1 MDCEKKEQFKTLPQM
16 LDLEEILSAIQP
28 IIQVKIGVFREL
40 IKGIYSISSGG
51 VTMKNISRWTFKGCS
66 YRSIQRFFASPHDW
80 LAMNLLLLRTV
91 ILGIPNSERYVQAV
105 DEVVEK
111 KAGKWTWGV
120 NWFYSSIAGRPI
132 RSVSNHVISLVDTE
146 KEHSFVLTHWQTTK
160 QSSAVQRPKKKR
172 KKKQCKKGKSTSN
185 RQDKKIGRP
194 KGSKNKQNVKQEGLL
209 YEGFE
214 ALLEMVVSLLLVMCP
229 CLKYVIGDG
238 AYGNKTCCLIARQF
252 GLELISKL
260 NRNTGLYLPHQGKY
274 SGRGRPRKYGDK
286 LDYQKLPKQ
295 YLVSTNTEK
304 GIRTEVYQIA
314 GVWTKTMP
322 YLINVVV
329 IVKTILETGKNA
341 RVVLFSTDLTLKAE
355 QIIKFYALRF
365 QIEFNF
371 RDAKQYFG
379 LADFKNTKQ
388 LQVHNAVGLAFF
400 MDNISLILIEQAK
413 KVWLEDHISIQD
425 LKAYFRAE
433 KYLNDIL
440 NTLQIDPQ
448 TILNQSHFDPIRA
461 IGAIN
466 RSKVAA

>member
-1 MDCEKKEQFKTLPQM
+1 M
-16 LDLEEILSAIQP
+16 LDLSGTLSVLEPIL
-28 IIQVKIGVFREL
+28 QVKIGLFRSI

-51 VTMKNISRWTFKGCS
+51 VTMKNISRWTGEGCS

-91 ILGIPNSERYVQAV
+91 IFGIPDSNRYVLAV

-132 RSVSNHVISLVDTE
+132 HSVSNHVVSLVDTE
-146 KEHSFVLTHWQTTK
+146 KEHSFVLTHRQTTK
-160 QSSAVQRPKKKR
+160 ESSTVPRTKKKR
-172 KKKQCKKGKSTSN
+172 KKKASEKGKGKSSGQN
-185 RQDKKIGRP
+185 KKSQKKKGGRP
-194 KGSKNKQNVKQEGLL
+194 KGSKNKQNVKQQGLL

-214 ALLEMVVSLLLVMCP
+214 ALLKLVVPLLLVICP
-229 CLKYVIGDG
+229 YLKYVIGDG
-238 AYGNKTCCLIARQF
+238 AYGNKTCCLIAREL

-260 NRNTGLYLPHQGKY
+260 NRNTGLYLPYQGKY

-295 YLVSTNTEK
+295 YLVSTQLEK
-304 GIRTEVYQIA
+304 GIKTDVYQIA

-322 YLINVVV
+322 YLINVVIIIKTV
-329 IVKTILETGKNA
+329 IESGKSA

-379 LADFKNTKQ
+379 LADFKNIKQ
-388 LQVHNAVGLAFF
+388 QQVQNAVGLAFF

-413 KVWLEDHISIQD
+413 EVWKEDNISIQD
-425 LKAYFRAE
+425 LKAYYRAE
-433 KYLNDIL
+433 KYLEA
-440 NTLQIDPQ
+440 
-448 TILNQSHFDPIRA
+448 ILNQHQFDPIRT
-461 IGAIN
+461 IGAVN
-466 RSKVAA
+466 RTKAAA